1 MKEINTYITEKFRI
15 NKNTNVMVSKKEII
29 EYLHDL
35 IKKIFHDEYNI
46 NDKEFRIY
54 DSTDDNKVVNNI
66 EEVECL
72 TIYFNKNYRENKK
85 LHEKI
90 VKYLSSKLNDF
101 SDNIEIKEHT
111 LQSGAYKI
119 RIHLKKEIFK

>member
-1 MKEINTYITEKFRI
+1 MKKIDIYITEKFRI
-15 NKNTNVMVSKKEII
+15 NKNTNVMTSKSEIV

-35 IKKIFHDEYNI
+35 IKKIFRDEYNI

-72 TIYFNKNYRENKK
+72 TIYFNKNYREDKK

-90 VKYLSSKLNDF
+90 VKYLSSKLNNF

>member
-1 MKEINTYITEKFRI
+1 MKKIDTYITEKFRI
-15 NKNTNVMVSKKEII
+15 NKNTNVMTSKSEIV

-35 IKKIFHDEYNI
+35 IKKIFRDEYNI

-72 TIYFNKNYRENKK
+72 TIYFNKNYREDKK

-90 VKYLSSKLNDF
+90 VKYLSSKLNNF